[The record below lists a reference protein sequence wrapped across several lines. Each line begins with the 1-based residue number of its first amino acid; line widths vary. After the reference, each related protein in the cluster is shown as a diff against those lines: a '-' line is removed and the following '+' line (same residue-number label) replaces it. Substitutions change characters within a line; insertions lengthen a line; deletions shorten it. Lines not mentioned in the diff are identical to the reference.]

1 MLVVEPPSKQ
11 TLIRL
16 LRDLVEGQQD
26 RRTVF
31 SWQQALLAQYGWQ
44 IPLSVSEGYWYFYS
58 LGSLLDT
65 TYHGGPLIRE
75 QDLSEYRSDLE
86 GVECRQRIGEVT
98 RFRAHQRPG
107 QELMWPLFECA
118 RVGKD
123 LNRLGFKSV
132 RGVFEKREAVVEQLT
147 VRFRGQHFLVL
158 THPDDPE
165 GKIYVLGEMRKQAEL
180 LELVERLGLRQQG

>member
-1 MLVVEPPSKQ
+1 
-11 TLIRL
+11 
-16 LRDLVEGQQD
+16 
-26 RRTVF
+26 
-31 SWQQALLAQYGWQ
+31 
-44 IPLSVSEGYWYFYS
+44 
-58 LGSLLDT
+58 
-65 TYHGGPLIRE
+65 
-75 QDLSEYRSDLE
+75 
-86 GVECRQRIGEVT
+86 
-98 RFRAHQRPG
+98 
-107 QELMWPLFECA
+107 MWPLFECA

>member
-11 TLIRL
+11 ALIRL

-75 QDLSEYRSDLE
+75 QDLLEYRSDLE
-86 GVECRQRIGEVT
+86 GVECRQRIGEVS
-98 RFRAHQRPG
+98 RYRAHQRPG

-123 LNRLGFKSV
+123 LSRLGFKSV